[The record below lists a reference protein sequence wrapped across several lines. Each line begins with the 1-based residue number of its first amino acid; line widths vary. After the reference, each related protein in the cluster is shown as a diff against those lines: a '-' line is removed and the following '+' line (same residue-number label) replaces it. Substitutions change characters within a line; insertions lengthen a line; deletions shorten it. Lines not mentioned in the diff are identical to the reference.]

1 MVTRANAR
9 DRASRSVAG
18 TCGVPIVLGHCSCE
32 TRRVSEQAAGQLHRP
47 EVWSGV
53 AAGYD
58 DAIAPIMRPY
68 AITTL
73 DLLGLVGGM
82 ARLRLLDVAA
92 GTGVVAV
99 EAARRGAEVLA
110 TDFAPGMVE
119 VMRRRFAAEGL
130 EARAEVMDGQALGLD
145 DECFDLGTS
154 TFGLIF
160 FPDPLAGLRELH
172 RVLRPGGRVGIAS
185 WDMTRIGLPQL
196 IGAALARAVPDL
208 PAPAPPPWA
217 HLCEAAGLGQ
227 ALQTAGFTDVAVHQV
242 THHRRLPDPAS
253 FFRHLP
259 DWTPPLRPLFTSLP
273 AQAID
278 RAAAAFGDVVKEHS
292 TGEGMP
298 QAALIGIGAR

>member
-1 MVTRANAR
+1 V
-9 DRASRSVAG
+9 
-18 TCGVPIVLGHCSCE
+18 VLIGCSCK
-32 TRRVSEQAAGQLHRP
+32 THGVSEQAAGQLHRP
-47 EVWSGV
+47 EVWSSV

-73 DLLGLVGGM
+73 DLLGPAGGA

-92 GTGVVAV
+92 GTGVLAI
-99 EAARRGAEVLA
+99 EAARCGAEVLA

-130 EARAEVMDGQALGLD
+130 DARAEVMDGQALSLD
-145 DECFDLGTS
+145 DESFDLGTS

-160 FPDPLAGLRELH
+160 FPDPLAGLRELR

-217 HLCEAAGLGQ
+217 HLCEAAGLEQ
-227 ALQTAGFTDVAVHQV
+227 ALRAAGFTDVTVHPV
-242 THHRRLPDPAS
+242 THHRRLPDSAS

-259 DWTPPLRPLFTSLP
+259 DWTPPLRPLFASLP
-273 AQAID
+273 AGAID
-278 RAAAAFGDVVKEHS
+278 RAAAAFGDVVREHS
-292 TGEGMP
+292 TSQGMP
-298 QAALIGIGAR
+298 QAAVIGVGTRRR

>member
-1 MVTRANAR
+1 
-9 DRASRSVAG
+9 
-18 TCGVPIVLGHCSCE
+18 
-32 TRRVSEQAAGQLHRP
+32 VSEQAAGQLHRP
-47 EVWSGV
+47 EVWSSV
-53 AAGYD
+53 APGYD

-73 DLLGLVGGM
+73 DLLGLTDVT
-82 ARLRLLDVAA
+82 ARLQLLDVAA

-130 EARAEVMDGQALGLD
+130 DARAEVMDGQALGLE
-145 DECFDLGTS
+145 DESFDLGTS

-160 FPDPLAGLRELH
+160 FPDPLAGLRELR

-196 IGAALARAVPDL
+196 LGAALSRAVPDL
-208 PAPAPPPWA
+208 PPPAPPPWA
-217 HLCEAAGLGQ
+217 HLCQAAGLGQ
-227 ALQTAGFTDVAVHQV
+227 ALRAAGFTDVAMHQV
-242 THHRRLPDPAS
+242 THHWRLPDPAL
-253 FFRHLP
+253 FFRQLP

-273 AQAID
+273 AEAID
-278 RAAAAFGDVVKEHS
+278 RAAVAFGDVVREHS
-292 TGEGMP
+292 TSEGMP
-298 QAALIGIGAR
+298 QAAVIGIGTRCSEAARARVT

>member
-1 MVTRANAR
+1 
-9 DRASRSVAG
+9 
-18 TCGVPIVLGHCSCE
+18 
-32 TRRVSEQAAGQLHRP
+32 VSEQAAGQLYRP

-68 AITTL
+68 ASTTL
-73 DLLGLVGGM
+73 DLLGLTGGV
-82 ARLRLLDVAA
+82 ARPRLLDVAA

-130 EARAEVMDGQALGLD
+130 DARAEVMDGQALGLD
-145 DECFDLGTS
+145 DESFDLGTS

-160 FPDPLAGLRELH
+160 FPDPSAGLRELR
-172 RVLRPGGRVGIAS
+172 RVLRPGGRAGIAS

-196 IGAALARAVPDL
+196 IGAALARAVPGL
-208 PAPAPPPWA
+208 AAPAPPPWA
-217 HLCEAAGLGQ
+217 HLCEAAGLGH
-227 ALQTAGFTDVAVHQV
+227 ALQAAGFTDVAVHQV
-242 THHRRLPDPAS
+242 THHSPLSDPAW

-273 AQAID
+273 AGAID
-278 RAAAAFGDVVKEHS
+278 RAAAAFAHVVTEQS
-292 TGEGMP
+292 TSQGMP
-298 QAALIGIGAR
+298 QAALIGVGAR

>member
-1 MVTRANAR
+1 L
-9 DRASRSVAG
+9 
-18 TCGVPIVLGHCSCE
+18 VLGRCSCE

-53 AAGYD
+53 APGYD
-58 DAIAPIMRPY
+58 DVIAPIMRPY

-73 DLLGLVGGM
+73 DLVGLVGGM
-82 ARLRLLDVAA
+82 ARPRLLDVAA
-92 GTGVVAV
+92 GTGVAAV

-119 VMRRRFAAEGL
+119 VMRRRFAVEGL
-130 EARAEVMDGQALGLD
+130 AARAEVMDGQALSLED
-145 DECFDLGTS
+145 QSFDLGTS

-172 RVLRPGGRVGIAS
+172 RVLRQGGRVGIAS

-217 HLCEAAGLGQ
+217 HLCEAAGLAH
-227 ALQTAGFTDVAVHQV
+227 ALRAAAFTDVAVHQV
-242 THHRRLPDPAS
+242 THHRRLSDPAS

-259 DWTPPLRPLFTSLP
+259 DWTPPLRPLFASLP

-278 RAAAAFGDVVKEHS
+278 HAAAAFADVVSEHS
-292 TGEGMP
+292 GRQGMP
-298 QAALIGIGAR
+298 QAALIGVGTRR